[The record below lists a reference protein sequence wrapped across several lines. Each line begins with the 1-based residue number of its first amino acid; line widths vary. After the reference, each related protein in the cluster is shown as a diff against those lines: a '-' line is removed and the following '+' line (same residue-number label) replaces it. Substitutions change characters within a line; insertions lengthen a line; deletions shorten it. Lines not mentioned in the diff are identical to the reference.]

1 MRTAGL
7 QPTAPTSKSS
17 LLLHGTFWGDNTWKQ
32 HLWYP
37 PRSCSPSSAV
47 LHSSLFCATPGLAS
61 APPLPELLILLWPH
75 THTHTHTELLTKSPA
90 RSFLEQH
97 SHLPTDHIAHS
108 TLNTSSTQ
116 LLSSASVTSTVPAD
130 KSSSAISETKRRK
143 ISTSTYRGVSNKMSA
158 PRRPA
163 PKSLQIILLLT
174 LREGKAWEKI
184 SPR

>member
-61 APPLPELLILLWPH
+61 APPLPELLILLWPN
-75 THTHTHTELLTKSPA
+75 THTHTHRTAHKVTSQILPRAAFSPPH
-90 RSFLEQH
+90 RSI
-97 SHLPTDHIAHS
+97 THS

-174 LREGKAWEKI
+174 LHEGKAWEKI